1 MNKLRLLT
9 VAALLAL
16 GATAS
21 LPAATLTSA
30 PRSNSQQ
37 AASAYQD
44 GYDQGFSDTTS
55 NHCLDGTNFESNY
68 ATYYRPD
75 AAQNYQD
82 DPSDYNQGYLDGQA
96 EGHVTPV
103 VCP

>member
-9 VAALLAL
+9 VASLLAL

-37 AASAYQD
+37 DATAYQD

-68 ATYYRPD
+68 ATYYQPG

>member
-9 VAALLAL
+9 VASLLAL

-30 PRSNSQQ
+30 PRANSQQ
-37 AASAYQD
+37 AASEYQD

-55 NHCLDGTNFESNY
+55 YHCLDGTNFESNY
-68 ATYYRPD
+68 TSSYLPD
-75 AAQNYQD
+75 AKQNYQD
-82 DPSDYNQGYLDGQA
+82 NPSDYNQGYLDGQA
-96 EGHVTPV
+96 EGHITPV